1 MLIFIISLSL
11 LGGFFF
17 SHGILPV
24 YLQALL
30 FFLIYTHSL
39 LIRKK
44 KKRGGGGGWG
54 VGGVLIRACIQLT

>member
-44 KKRGGGGGWG
+44 KKGGGG
-54 VGGVLIRACIQLT
+54 VLVVC